1 MDEKTGNT
9 TMKECVL
16 KVGLIGLI
24 SVAIHGCGL
33 IPTPPTPG
41 EVTIE
46 HHGLE
51 YSYIEPIGGTY
62 QLVNSKPQ
70 DLSGS
75 IAESDKARRVFG
87 YPSMKMYPPNTF
99 TFDMARFARTMEDV
113 APFQADATGTAM
125 PSAGIGAA
133 DVAVT
138 AGLAGDMAPAAAVG
152 AAVALGSGSVRS
164 KDPRIVLSG
173 LLCFKPAD
181 KMSAAD
187 ALKSCWDDF
196 NANVSSAFDT
206 WEPTSTSFWRHTHSI
221 RIGNT
226 GRARMSIHRNLAEHA
241 KGFAPVD
248 RGGYSA
254 HIFKFFVD
262 FNAISDSPYKVEDM
276 AALLDKTKPDSLVY
290 LISARADQR
299 EREGLEPIGLY

>member
-1 MDEKTGNT
+1 
-9 TMKECVL
+9 MKKSSSEI
-16 KVGLIGLI
+16 GLIGLFAGALY
-24 SVAIHGCGL
+24 SCAF
-33 IPTPPTPG
+33 IPLPPTPG
-41 EVTIE
+41 EVSIE

-51 YSYIEPIGGTY
+51 YSYIEAIGGTF

-70 DLSGS
+70 ELSGQ
-75 IAESDKARRVFG
+75 IAETDKARRVFG
-87 YPSMKMYPPNTF
+87 YPSLKMYPPNTF

-113 APFQADATGTAM
+113 APYQTDSNGTVM
-125 PSAGIGAA
+125 PGAGIGAA

-173 LLCFKPAD
+173 LLCFKHAD

-226 GRARMSIHRNLAEHA
+226 GRARVSIHRNLAEHA

-262 FNAISDSPYKVEDM
+262 INPILDSPYKVDDM

-290 LISARADQR
+290 LISAKADPR

>member
-1 MDEKTGNT
+1 MVDFSSKIG
-9 TMKECVL
+9 L
-16 KVGLIGLI
+16 VGLFAGALY
-24 SVAIHGCGL
+24 GCAF
-33 IPTPPTPG
+33 IPLPPRPG
-41 EVTIE
+41 EVSIE

-51 YSYIEPIGGTY
+51 YSYIEAIGGTF

-70 DLSGS
+70 ELSGQ
-75 IAESDKARRVFG
+75 IAETDKARRVFG

-99 TFDMARFARTMEDV
+99 TSDMARFARTMEDV
-113 APFQADATGTAM
+113 APYQSDAKGAAKSGT
-125 PSAGIGAA
+125 GIGAA
-133 DVAVT
+133 DAAVT
-138 AGLAGDMAPAAAVG
+138 AGLAGDMAPAGAVG
-152 AAVALGSGSVRS
+152 VAVVLGAGGAGAN
-164 KDPRIVLSG
+164 DPRINLSS

-181 KMSAAD
+181 KMNAAD

-226 GRARMSIHRNLAEHA
+226 GRARVSIHRNLAEHA

-262 FNAISDSPYKVEDM
+262 INPILDSPYKVDDM

-290 LISARADQR
+290 LITARADQR
-299 EREGLEPIGLY
+299 DREGLEPIGLY